1 MRIKKSELIYFFAII
16 LLLIRYTLQVS
27 TLINV
32 SSSSS
37 FFDILLIISY
47 LLLFLKIIYKES
59 IRNLIIY
66 AIIILFAIIS
76 YVNSKMTDYLTLV
89 LVVIAT
95 KNIEIKKIVKFLF
108 EYYLIILIVHII
120 AYVLMMLLDSSSI
133 HVIQRDTISRYSFFL
148 GHPNTFAALIAWTN
162 IMYLYLKY
170 EKINKLDYIGSFL
183 VAIFIFFVPNSRTS
197 ALLLILTIILIVIF
211 KSNKRKLINIF
222 KFALPIISITMFI
235 ILFNN
240 DQIDFIS
247 KLDSFFNARIRL
259 AIAIYENFGIAMFG
273 VYVPFGEEL
282 KILYK
287 YGLTQLT
294 VDSTYYSLLFS
305 YGIVNTIIFLLVYTR
320 ICLKKQTES
329 KIILFLVIW
338 SIYAITETLALS
350 PILCFPLLFAT
361 ELIEKRK
368 RVKKNES

>member
-1 MRIKKSELIYFFAII
+1 MRIKKSELIYFLAII
-16 LLLIRYTLQVS
+16 LLLIRYTLQIS

-32 SSSSS
+32 SSSSD
-37 FFDILLIISY
+37 FFDFLLILSY
-47 LLLFLKIIYKES
+47 LLLIFKIIYKES
-59 IRNLIIY
+59 IKNLIIY
-66 AIIILFAIIS
+66 AIIILFAIMS

-95 KNIEIKKIVKFLF
+95 KDIDIKKIVKFLF
-108 EYYLIILIVHII
+108 EYYLIILIVHMI
-120 AYVLMMLLDSSSI
+120 AYLIMMLLDSSSI

-148 GHPNTFAALIAWTN
+148 GHPNTFAAIIAWTN

-170 EKINKLDYIGSFL
+170 EKINKIDYIVTCL
-183 VAIFIFFVPNSRTS
+183 VALFIFFVPNSRTS
-197 ALLLILTIILIVIF
+197 ALLLVLTIIFIVIF
-211 KSNKRKLINIF
+211 KRNKKKLINLL
-222 KFALPIISITMFI
+222 KFAIPFISITMFI
-235 ILFNN
+235 TLFNN
-240 DQIDFIS
+240 DKIASINE
-247 KLDSFFNARIRL
+247 LDSLFNARIKL
-259 AIAIYENFGIAMFG
+259 SIAIYENFGISMFG
-273 VYVPFGEEL
+273 EYIPFGEEL
-282 KILYK
+282 KILYQ

-305 YGIVNTIIFLLVYTR
+305 YGIVNTIMFIFIYTR
-320 ICLKKQTES
+320 LCLKKHTES

-361 ELIEKRK
+361 ELVEKRK